1 MLVKSSRKRV
11 RRALYGAGATALLA
25 ATLGPRPA
33 AAQMRQP
40 RVAVIEL
47 RDASAPAYRW
57 GGQGTTAA
65 AVTDMLVNELTRV
78 GRFSV
83 VERTQLASLLK
94 EHRLAITGVLDP
106 KTAAQFGRVLGIDA
120 LILGSVTHAS
130 VSERKVGVGAASV
143 TRVYAEIWL
152 DVRLVSAKTAEI
164 VVAIT
169 EKGDTNS
176 FAGRARTKEVGDA
189 ELANDN
195 ASNLMFNA
203 SREAVQR
210 VAKAFAEQ
218 AGRIEM
224 VAPAAWQAG
233 LVRRGEK
240 VFVQNGFVFVDAGVV
255 KGVQVGERLEVVRV
269 DKSISIP
276 IPEVI
281 AIVEVVDNMVADG
294 QASKCRFL
302 YGAVNG
308 LHLDDA
314 VRRASVPKP
323 VK

>member
-1 MLVKSSRKRV
+1 
-11 RRALYGAGATALLA
+11 
-25 ATLGPRPA
+25 
-33 AAQMRQP
+33 MRQP

-47 RDASAPAYRW
+47 QDATTQNYRW
-57 GGQGTTAA
+57 RGGTTAT

-83 VERTQLASLLK
+83 VERTQLASLLQ
-94 EHRLAITGVLDP
+94 EHKLAITGVLDP
-106 KTAAQFGRVLGIDA
+106 KTAAQFGRILGIDA
-120 LILGSVTHAS
+120 LILGSVTHAA

-143 TRVYAEIWL
+143 KRAYAELWL

-169 EKGDTNS
+169 EQGDANS
-176 FAGRARTKEVGDA
+176 FAGQARTKEVGDA
-189 ELANDN
+189 VLENDN
-195 ASNLMFNA
+195 EASLMFHA
-203 SREAVQR
+203 AREAVQR
-210 VAKAFAEQ
+210 VAKAFAEK
-218 AGRIEM
+218 AERIEM

-233 LVRRGEK
+233 LVRRADK

-255 KGVQVGERLEVVRV
+255 KGVQVGERLDIVRI

-281 AIVEVVDNMVADG
+281 AVVEVVDNMVADG

-302 YGAVNG
+302 SGTASI
-308 LHLDDA
+308 LRLDDA
-314 VRRASVPKP
+314 VRRASAPQP
-323 VK
+323 VKK